1 MIPCRVQ
8 RLERREMEI
17 AEELRFIKERYVNL
31 EANVAQILERLQ
43 MQDGEREAQKLKR
56 SNSFYGVFGLSK

>member
-1 MIPCRVQ
+1 MS
-8 RLERREMEI
+8 
-17 AEELRFIKERYVNL
+17 L

-56 SNSFYGVFGLSK
+56 SNSFYGVFGLAK

>member
-1 MIPCRVQ
+1 MQ
-8 RLERREMEI
+8 RLERRELEM
-17 AEELRFIKERYVNL
+17 AEELRFIKERYVSL

-43 MQDGEREAQKLKR
+43 MQDAEKEAGKLKR